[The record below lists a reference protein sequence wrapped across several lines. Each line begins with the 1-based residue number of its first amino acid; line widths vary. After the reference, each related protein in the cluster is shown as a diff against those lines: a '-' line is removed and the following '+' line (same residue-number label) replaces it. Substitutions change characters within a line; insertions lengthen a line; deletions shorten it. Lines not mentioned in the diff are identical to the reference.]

1 MYFLPPVSV
10 IKFGKIKKWKY
21 DKNTVNDSGFN
32 RYMGHQVKKTFKL
45 IEKQYSISESI
56 KI

>member
-1 MYFLPPVSV
+1 V

-21 DKNTVNDSGFN
+21 DKNTINDSGFN

-45 IEKQYSISESI
+45 LEKEYSMSESI